1 MSPRR
6 RAAEPENGRARN
18 AMEFVKLG
26 FGDDFG
32 LEFRSLHFRTEELT
46 TDEAQAVIR
55 LINYEEFDGAKIAE
69 AISQFKGRFAACEFG
84 REGSPVLY
92 VRLPCWTHQREGS
105 PARKDGVR
113 IEEAENDSLVAMLRD
128 TFVEKLGA
136 SEFGAQKTFADVPGV
151 YVADKRKLRVWWD

>member
-1 MSPRR
+1 M
-6 RAAEPENGRARN
+6 
-18 AMEFVKLG
+18 
-26 FGDDFG
+26 
-32 LEFRSLHFRTEELT
+32 T

-136 SEFGAQKTFADVPGV
+136 SEFEAQKTFADVPGV

>member
-32 LEFRSLHFRTEELT
+32 LDFRSLHFRTEELT
-46 TDEAQAVIR
+46 TDEAQAVMR

-69 AISQFKGRFAACEFG
+69 AISQFKGRIAAYEFG

-92 VRLPCWTHQREGS
+92 VRLPYWTHQREGS
-105 PARKDGVR
+105 PRRKAGVR
-113 IEEAENDSLVAMLRD
+113 IEDAENDSLVAMLRD

-136 SEFGAQKTFADVPGV
+136 SEFGAGDVV
-151 YVADKRKLRVWWD
+151 DKRKLRVWWD